1 MESNIYD
8 LKSFKDYFFM
18 QIPERLN
25 WDRVHLLV
33 SNWNTWENV

>member
-8 LKSFKDYFFM
+8 LKSLKDYFFM

-25 WDRVHLLV
+25 
-33 SNWNTWENV
+33 